1 MASSQASITNQTHV
15 DTTAVFTTTQK
26 FATREAVVEWA
37 REVGFTNKVTIN
49 ITRSD
54 TKTGKRGRS
63 DKLILG
69 CDRGGKYEAESL
81 KKTANKKC
89 DCPFK
94 IRSTPST
101 DGSGWKVEVRCGIH
115 NHELPDRYEGHP
127 RVGRLTE
134 DEKKHVADLT
144 KCRVAPRNILLSL
157 QRQNPESVTHIN
169 QIYKNRQILQQQE
182 RGPKTEMQQL
192 LQLLDDA
199 KYVCWSRRRD
209 NDSEILRDIF
219 WAHPDSI
226 KLLNMFPIVLIMDST
241 YKTNKYRQPLLE
253 IVGITST
260 DKTFV
265 VGFGYMECEKMEN
278 YCWVLEKLKGLFIKQ
293 DLFPHVIL
301 TDRELALMNAIEVVF
316 PHAVN
321 LLCTWHINK
330 NVNARCGAHLVKDMR
345 KLVKQLW
352 QNIVF
357 SQDEVEYQQR
367 LNEFEQACAGSS
379 KFLDYVNDTWLNPH
393 RQRFVEAW
401 TNRVMHLGNTTT
413 NRYDYAYFT
422 KMYFV

>member
-1 MASSQASITNQTHV
+1 
-15 DTTAVFTTTQK
+15 
-26 FATREAVVEWA
+26 
-37 REVGFTNKVTIN
+37 
-49 ITRSD
+49 
-54 TKTGKRGRS
+54 
-63 DKLILG
+63 
-69 CDRGGKYEAESL
+69 
-81 KKTANKKC
+81 
-89 DCPFK
+89 
-94 IRSTPST
+94 
-101 DGSGWKVEVRCGIH
+101 
-115 NHELPDRYEGHP
+115 
-127 RVGRLTE
+127 
-134 DEKKHVADLT
+134 
-144 KCRVAPRNILLSL
+144 
-157 QRQNPESVTHIN
+157 
-169 QIYKNRQILQQQE
+169 
-182 RGPKTEMQQL
+182 
-192 LQLLDDA
+192 
-199 KYVCWSRRRD
+199 
-209 NDSEILRDIF
+209 
-219 WAHPDSI
+219 
-226 KLLNMFPIVLIMDST
+226 
-241 YKTNKYRQPLLE
+241 LLE

-278 YCWVLEKLKGLFIKQ
+278 YCWVLEKLKALFIKQ

-330 NVNARCGAHLVKDMR
+330 NVNARCGAHVVKDMR

-357 SQDEVEYQQR
+357 SQDEAEYQQR